1 VGWGGVG
8 WWGGKGV
15 KLLLPRCFNK
25 CEDGF
30 FLCVLNLS
38 FPLFLLSIEVLS
50 YVATISSAEKNRI
63 EKGTIKTLSLMIHLA
78 TFDLYNFFFVSFFF
92 FFFFPLPPPFGLFV
106 FELARAK
113 KSQLKISK
121 WS

>member
-1 VGWGGVG
+1 V
-8 WWGGKGV
+8 GV

-92 FFFFPLPPPFGLFV
+92 SPPSASLWFV
-106 FELARAK
+106 CVQVSSSQK
-113 KSQLKISK
+113 KPA
-121 WS
+121 